1 MYVLNDLK
9 MVILFLFVCSDVERS
24 KSISMYEEE
33 NKCYIE
39 NETLH
44 FQLFEQR
51 YLVMLLDLY
60 QLVFLSPVFS
70 S

>member
-1 MYVLNDLK
+1 
-9 MVILFLFVCSDVERS
+9 
-24 KSISMYEEE
+24 MYEEE
-33 NKCYIE
+33 NECYIE

-60 QLVFLSPVFS
+60 
-70 S
+70 